1 MLLGLNLTTIF
12 NTTNNSRF
20 SNEQSSQTIL
30 STIAQF
36 LNSYYIMFIIV
47 VGLIGNSIT
56 IVIFWR
62 TTLTHTKKT
71 SFYLISLALSDIGF
85 LVILFFKYWD
95 DHQVLMTFSK
105 HGIACKLSVYLGY
118 IFNFLSCSLIFTF
131 TLQRLFVICFPLRVN
146 FLNLE
151 RGSKILVVLLFLFAC
166 LFYGVT
172 LFMFDIKTHHQD
184 NSTKICTAKDGS
196 DQQVEQ
202 FNFLD
207 SLFTLI
213 IPFFGLLIMNAII
226 IKTLK
231 KSSYNFV
238 VRTSNNHYTFEP
250 NNSLNTVNRKNSE
263 NLHKIQDGVSTGAG
277 IVDIQSQMRR
287 KSILKNSNFLKKQN
301 QNETESRIDGSMNDS
316 ALINSKNQTLE
327 SSSNCF
333 NCKNFRRNEFK
344 SKQITKNS
352 CVVTAMRNNSSV
364 KIKREDEKKNSAEL
378 SSLLGKKS
386 DFRARTSFRIG
397 GSKTNS
403 VSRKVTKML
412 IVVSTT
418 FLILNLPVHSI
429 NVYIAIRIFITGKN
443 FIYPVEFELRE
454 IFHSLFYTSFSCNFL
469 LYSISGATFR
479 TEFKKLLF
487 NMFKLKS
494 KSSK

>member
-1 MLLGLNLTTIF
+1 MSLVLNFTTIL
-12 NTTNNSRF
+12 NYANSSRT
-20 SNEQSSQTIL
+20 SSQTVL
-30 STIAQF
+30 SAISQF
-36 LNSYYIMFIIV
+36 LNTYYIMFIILI
-47 VGLIGNSIT
+47 GLIGNSIT

-105 HGIACKLSVYLGY
+105 HVIACKLSVYLGY

-131 TLQRLFVICFPLRVN
+131 TLQRLLVICFPLRVN

-166 LFYGVT
+166 LFYSVT
-172 LFMFDIKTHHQD
+172 LLMFDIKIHHQD

-196 DQQVEQ
+196 DHQVEQ

-226 IKTLK
+226 IKTLR

-238 VRTSNNHYTFEP
+238 IRTSNNHFTFEP
-250 NNSLNTVNRKNSE
+250 NNSLDLVNRRNSE
-263 NLHKIQDGVSTGAG
+263 NFHKIRDGMSTEFKRMGL
-277 IVDIQSQMRR
+277 QSQMRR
-287 KSILKNSNFLKKQN
+287 KSFLKHSFFSKKSN
-301 QNETESRIDGSMNDS
+301 HYEHESINDS
-316 ALINSKNQTLE
+316 AMIDQVASSGSSCFNCASFGKSELKVTSFNSLSKNQFPK
-327 SSSNCF
+327 SSC
-333 NCKNFRRNEFK
+333 RRHSANLHY
-344 SKQITKNS
+344 
-352 CVVTAMRNNSSV
+352 NSSIRV
-364 KIKREDEKKNSAEL
+364 KEDNEKKNSPEL
-378 SSLLGKKS
+378 SSLLGKQN
-386 DFRARTSFRIG
+386 DLRTRNSFRIG

-429 NVYIAIRIFITGKN
+429 NVFIAIRIFITGN
-443 FIYPVEFELRE
+443 NRINSVEFELRE

-479 TEFKKLLF
+479 TEFKRMLVNLF
-487 NMFKLKS
+487 KIKS
-494 KSSK
+494 KN